1 MSHSTTCTC
10 ARCTTNVVVA
20 VKPPIVV
27 TVTPPSVR
35 PNNPTN
41 IIVGPGQGGGIGPA
55 GPQGPQGPAG
65 APATVDNMA
74 YVHNQ
79 GNASDTWVITHN
91 LNFYPNV
98 TIQDSGGT
106 IVEGEIAYT
115 TRNTLT
121 VTFSAAFSG
130 KAYLS

>member
-1 MSHSTTCTC
+1 MSQYTRPGSNSPQSSPSGIVLIRVPGSTDTQLSCGC
-10 ARCTTNVVVA
+10 YGSC
-20 VKPPIVV
+20 
-27 TVTPPSVR
+27 SCGQQ
-35 PNNPTN
+35 NNN
-41 IIVGPGQGGGIGPA
+41 N
-55 GPQGPQGPAG
+55 
-65 APATVDNMA
+65 ATQVLS

-79 GNASDTWVITHN
+79 GSASSTWTINHN

-115 TRNTLT
+115 TRNTLIA
-121 VTFSAAFSG
+121 TFSASFSG

>member
-1 MSHSTTCTC
+1 MTHYSNCTCTSC
-10 ARCTTNVVVA
+10 STNIVVA
-20 VKPPIVV
+20 VKPPIIV

-35 PNNPTN
+35 PGNPNN
-41 IIVGPGQGGGIGPA
+41 IIVGPGQGGAMGP
-55 GPQGPQGPAG
+55 PGPQGPAG

-79 GNASDTWVITHN
+79 GSASDTWVITHN